1 MTNERKSVTYFC
13 AWVSVVVG
21 ILLVFDNLFGVL
33 LSDLAFAHLLAD
45 SRIELT
51 HLAALS
57 HRIAM
62 LVQVL

>member
-1 MTNERKSVTYFC
+1 M
-13 AWVSVVVG
+13 
-21 ILLVFDNLFGVL
+21 LDNLFGVL